1 MQTLVTLLLA
11 VLAFA
16 QVVVLRK
23 KWERFLRK
31 DAVCARFTQNW
42 PTVVKTIARGWLN
55 SATRLAHDMYEICL
69 GSIPTWVTWLRYAIE
84 ESETSNCPPLTTVGY
99 RLVDS
104 RSPDGNPV

>member
-42 PTVVKTIARGWLN
+42 PTVVKTMAWLVKQCDKIGARYVRDLLGLDSN
-55 SATRLAHDMYEICL
+55 LGHLAAVC
-69 GSIPTWVTWLRYAIE
+69 
-84 ESETSNCPPLTTVGY
+84 Y
-99 RLVDS
+99 R
-104 RSPDGNPV
+104 RE